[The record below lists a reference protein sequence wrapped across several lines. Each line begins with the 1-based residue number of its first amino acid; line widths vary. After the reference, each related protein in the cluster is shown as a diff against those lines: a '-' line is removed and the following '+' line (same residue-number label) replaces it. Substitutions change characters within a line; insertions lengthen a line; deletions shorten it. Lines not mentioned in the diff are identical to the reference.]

1 MEKQNRIKK
10 TIIVLAVL
18 LALGVTALAG
28 KLIYNYINSILQTT
42 VSVPDNLITPEED
55 TGGSE
60 TSSPSGN
67 ASESEG
73 SNSSGIGTSGT
84 VKPKPSAPAQSTGTR
99 TYAAATINLY
109 NKQPEDN
116 KPFTSGNMLPGD
128 ADTQYFRVKV
138 FYHKKATV
146 HFHATIRPGYE
157 KLAEV
162 LKVRVK
168 LLTTGAEMYD
178 GLMRDMPA
186 NLTYQ
191 LPSPSAPDNELY
203 YEITAYLDT
212 SVGNDYQDKNL
223 IADYEWCVDETF
235 NLDNPDTGDNFNTIL
250 VTWIAV
256 CSGGIMVLLLLRKRK
271 EGEEN
276 G

>member
-1 MEKQNRIKK
+1 MEKQNKIKK

-55 TGGSE
+55 TGSSE
-60 TSSPSGN
+60 ASSPSG
-67 ASESEG
+67 SPSGSEG
-73 SNSSGIGTSGT
+73 SNSSGTGTSGT
-84 VKPKPSAPAQSTGTR
+84 VKPKPPASAQNTGTG
-99 TYAAATINLY
+99 TYAATTINLY

-168 LLTTGAEMYD
+168 LLTTGVEMYD
-178 GLMRDMPA
+178 GLMRDMPE

-212 SVGNDYQDKNL
+212 SVGNEYQDKNL
-223 IADYEWCVDETF
+223 IADYKWCVDETY
-235 NLDNPDTGDNFNTIL
+235 NLVNPDTGDNFNIIL
-250 VTWIAV
+250 AAWITV
-256 CSGGIMVLLLLRKRK
+256 CSGGIILFLLLRKRK